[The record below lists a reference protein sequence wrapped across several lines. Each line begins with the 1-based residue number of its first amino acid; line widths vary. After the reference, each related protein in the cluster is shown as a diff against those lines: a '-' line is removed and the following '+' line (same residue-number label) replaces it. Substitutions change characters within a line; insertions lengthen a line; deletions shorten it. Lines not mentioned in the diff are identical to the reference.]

1 MTPKDQ
7 HEILA
12 MLAELDSEMERI
24 KWTIEDL
31 KKNIHSL
38 EKMVLYEVGDNE

>member
-12 MLAELDSEMERI
+12 MLAELDAEMERI

-31 KKNIHSL
+31 KKNVHAL
-38 EKMVLYEVGDNE
+38 EKMLLYKTGDD